1 MLKSLR
7 VFVFT
12 LAFGLPQVLL
22 AQETGFLDRSVTVNG
37 ANHPYQVYIPRGYD
51 GS

>member
-37 ANHPYQVYIPRGYD
+37 ANHPFQV
-51 GS
+51 